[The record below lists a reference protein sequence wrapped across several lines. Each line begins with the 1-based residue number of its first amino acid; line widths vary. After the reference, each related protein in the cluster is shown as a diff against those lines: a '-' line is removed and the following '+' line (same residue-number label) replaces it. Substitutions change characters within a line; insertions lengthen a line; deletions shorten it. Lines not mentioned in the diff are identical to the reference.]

1 MHHLPTITN
10 SYPWRIYALG
20 DDAVTVDFG
29 NSISE
34 HINKKVVQLF
44 TDLQKEPLPGMVEAV
59 PAYSSLTVYY
69 DIFLL
74 HKIPG
79 IVTVQQWMMQET
91 EKRIAALPLN
101 EDILHKETPVIRI
114 PVCYEAAFATDMD
127 FICYEKKL
135 SPAEVI
141 RLHTSQVYRVY
152 MTGFLPGFPYMGETA
167 ETLHVARKKKPVAVV
182 KGSVGLAGKQTG
194 IYPLDSPGGWQIIGR
209 TPLAVFDATRQIPVL
224 LQPGDRIQFYSVSS
238 HEFANY

>member
-1 MHHLPTITN
+1 MHHLPAITN
-10 SYPWRIYALG
+10 NYPWRIYALG
-20 DDAVTVDFG
+20 DDAVTIDFG
-29 NSISE
+29 NSIHE
-34 HINKKVVQLF
+34 HLNKKVVQLF
-44 TDLQKEPLPGMVEAV
+44 TALQKDPLPGMMEAV

-74 HKIPG
+74 HQITG
-79 IVTVQQWMMQET
+79 MLTVQQWMMQET
-91 EKRIAALPLN
+91 EKRMAALPVN
-101 EDILHKETPVIRI
+101 NDTANIEKPVIDI

-135 SPAEVI
+135 APSEVI

-152 MTGFLPGFPYMGETA
+152 MTGFLPGFPYMGETPGP
-167 ETLHVARKKKPVAVV
+167 LHVSRKKKPVAVV

-194 IYPLDSPGGWQIIGR
+194 IYPLDSPGGWQIIGQ
-209 TPLAVFDATRQIPVL
+209 TPLAVFDATKPIPVL
-224 LQPGDRIQFYSVSS
+224 LQPGDRIQFYSISS